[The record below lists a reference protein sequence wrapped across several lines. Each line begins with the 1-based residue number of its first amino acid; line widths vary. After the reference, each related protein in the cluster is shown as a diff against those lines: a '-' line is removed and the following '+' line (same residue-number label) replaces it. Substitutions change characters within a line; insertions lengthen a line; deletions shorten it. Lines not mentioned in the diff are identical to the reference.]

1 MDGGCFW
8 RVASDAE
15 DALHVRL
22 HEGGAAMTLLLILDA
37 SDIAYWFVCLSKF
50 I

>member
-1 MDGGCFW
+1 MTNTRPRRF
-8 RVASDAE
+8 
-15 DALHVRL
+15 VREL
-22 HEGGAAMTLLLILDA
+22 GMNKRRRSVKFLLTLDP